1 MYTKMPH
8 DLILKGSMWKPDVR
22 AFLYKKKQE
31 LYSTGNTAPYSVM
44 IYKGKESRKEW
55 TYVYG

>member
-1 MYTKMPH
+1 MPH